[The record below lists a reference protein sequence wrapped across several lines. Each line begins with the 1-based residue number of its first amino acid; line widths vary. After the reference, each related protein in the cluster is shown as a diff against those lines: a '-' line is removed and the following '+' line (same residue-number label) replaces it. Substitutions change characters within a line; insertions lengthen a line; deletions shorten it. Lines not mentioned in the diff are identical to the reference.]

1 MKKLLVGLT
10 LLTSMSSFAIT
21 ELQFSGYAAKSAYDG
36 MTDVSIKD
44 YGFQKEKQGQSISCL
59 RLNASIDSNDVFYQ
73 CTLTMNS
80 KGEVLEQEN

>member
-44 YGFQKEKQGQSISCL
+44 YGFQKE
-59 RLNASIDSNDVFYQ
+59 
-73 CTLTMNS
+73 
-80 KGEVLEQEN
+80 GEYWIFSLQNPIKIPTHITVRFE